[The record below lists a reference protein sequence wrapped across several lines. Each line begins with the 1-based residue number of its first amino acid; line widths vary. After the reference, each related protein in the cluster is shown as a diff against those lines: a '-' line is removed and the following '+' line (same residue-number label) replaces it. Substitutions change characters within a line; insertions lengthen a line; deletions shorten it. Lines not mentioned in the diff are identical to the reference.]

1 MELGRPR
8 IRKTILSRRPREN
21 SVLVALA
28 AVMGMLFVSM
38 LCWQEGREMQLRL
51 AAVSERVFVEG
62 EYWRLTTALLVHA
75 DMRHFLSNSILFVLF
90 AYLLFGYYGFWIF
103 PVAGFLL
110 GSVVNYLSL
119 LTYQPQNISLVG
131 ASGMV
136 YLMVGFWLTMYMLV
150 ERRLSVKRRIL
161 HGVGVGLIV
170 LMPTAFDHA
179 VSYRSHFL
187 GVVMG
192 IAFAL
197 LYFHVR
203 KDWIRS
209 AEEVDFS
216 EVWQDAEVDSGGYV
230 S

>member
-1 MELGRPR
+1 M
-8 IRKTILSRRPREN
+8 LSRKPREN
-21 SVLVALA
+21 SILIATA
-28 AVMGMLFVSM
+28 AVLGMLVVSM
-38 LCWQEGREMQLRL
+38 LCWQEGRPMQLQL
-51 AAVSERVFVEG
+51 AAVSDRILVEG
-62 EYWRLTTALLVHA
+62 EYWRLMTALLVHA
-75 DMRHFLSNSILFVLF
+75 DMRHFLSNAVLFVLF
-90 AYLLFGYYGFWIF
+90 AYLLYGYYGFWIF
-103 PVAGFLL
+103 PFASFLL
-110 GSVVNYLSL
+110 GSFVNWLSL

-150 ERRLSVKRRIL
+150 ERRLTVKRRIL

-187 GVVMG
+187 GVVVG

-197 LYFHVR
+197 LYFYVR
-203 KDWIRS
+203 KDWIRA

-216 EVWQDAEVDSGGYV
+216 EAWHEPEVETGGYIA
-230 S
+230 